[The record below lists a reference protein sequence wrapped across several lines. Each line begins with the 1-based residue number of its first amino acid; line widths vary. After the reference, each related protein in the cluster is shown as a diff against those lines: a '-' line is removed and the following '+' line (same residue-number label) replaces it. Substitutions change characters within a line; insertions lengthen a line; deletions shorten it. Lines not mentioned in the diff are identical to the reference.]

1 MKCIAIATFFTL
13 SSIAAQAAFG
23 QQETFHIN
31 PQASQLSFTLG
42 DVLHTVNG
50 TFHVQS
56 GDVNFSEHGSSID
69 GSIVVATGSGDTG
82 NSSRDGKMKKEVLD
96 VPRFA
101 IASFTPKSYQG
112 AIAPSGDSTI
122 QVSGIFL
129 LHGTPHPIT
138 VPMQIHIEGSNCTVK
153 THFVVPYVAWGLK
166 DPSNFLLHVA
176 KEVDIDLTLVGQV
189 TPVK

>member
-1 MKCIAIATFFTL
+1 MKCIAIAMFFAL
-13 SSIAAQAAFG
+13 SSFTAQAAFG
-23 QQETFHIN
+23 QQESFHIN

-42 DVLHTVNG
+42 DVLHSVNG

-56 GDVNFSEHGSSID
+56 GDVSFDDHGGSIG

-82 NSSRDGKMKKEVLD
+82 NNSRDSKMKKEVLD
-96 VPRFA
+96 APRFA

-129 LHGTPHPIT
+129 LHGTPHTIT
-138 VPMQIHIEGSNCTVK
+138 VPMQIHIEGSHCTAK

-189 TPVK
+189 SPKQ